1 MNILGFFKSIF
12 NPKIPTEYY
21 VLKQTQPGIFKVETR
36 FCDTKDP
43 VSVLVYKIDKKFW
56 ATTNRRKA
64 ISFCE
69 KINKM
74 SNGKTIERI

>member
-36 FCDTKDP
+36 DFATQKTPYQYWSTK
-43 VSVLVYKIDKKFW
+43 
-56 ATTNRRKA
+56 
-64 ISFCE
+64 
-69 KINKM
+69 
-74 SNGKTIERI
+74 